1 MKMKIVSILLFAS
14 LGLSAFITPVY
25 SQDDDEDP
33 DMALL
38 PVGEGR
44 EEVYYLCSACH
55 SIKTVV
61 QQRLSRDTWDYTL
74 DYMVAEQGM
83 PELEDEERSVILNYL
98 ATYVSPEI

>member
-1 MKMKIVSILLFAS
+1 MIRLFVFSWMFFIAVASGVS
-14 LGLSAFITPVY
+14 G
-25 SQDDDEDP
+25 QEDDEP

-38 PVGEGR
+38 PQGEGR

-61 QQRLSRDTWDYTL
+61 QQRLSREMWDKTL

-83 PELEDEERSVILNYL
+83 PELDAEDRSQILNYL
-98 ATYVSPEI
+98 ATYVSIEKNP

>member
-1 MKMKIVSILLFAS
+1 MSIFLFAS
-14 LGLSAFITPVY
+14 LVLSGLISPVY

-38 PVGEGR
+38 PIGEGR
-44 EEVYYLCSACH
+44 EEVFYLCSACH

-83 PELEDEERSVILNYL
+83 PELEEEERAQILDYL
-98 ATYVSPEI
+98 ATYVSPEN

>member
-1 MKMKIVSILLFAS
+1 MKILSIFLFAS
-14 LGLSAFITPVY
+14 LVLSGLISPVY

-38 PVGEGR
+38 PIGEGR
-44 EEVYYLCSACH
+44 EEVFYLCSACH

-83 PELEDEERSVILNYL
+83 PELEEEERAQILDYL
-98 ATYVSPEI
+98 ATYVSPEN